1 LHDLDFETVGTV
13 KSSTRKDLQAAH
25 QLASER
31 HDLDYY
37 KDVLKTFMEHKEAD
51 MLAKQEAAEA
61 KEAKAEEARQAKAAK
76 ESKPKEKVAKSK
88 KAAND
93 DDDNDVDMADVDGD
107 SEGASSGSKKR
118 KAEDDSNVSLLI
130 GGLNQILLT
139 WYRGSS
145 Q

>member
-1 LHDLDFETVGTV
+1 MHDLDFETVGTV

-37 KDVLKTFMEHKEAD
+37 KDVLKTFMEHKQAD
-51 MLAKQEAAEA
+51 LIAQQEAAEA

-76 ESKPKEKVAKSK
+76 AAKAKESKAAKSQK
-88 KAAND
+88 TVND
-93 DDDNDVDMADVDGD
+93 EDNDVDMADAD

-118 KAEDDSNVSLLI
+118 KAEDEGNVCGCLV
-130 GGLNQILLT
+130 
-139 WYRGSS
+139 
-145 Q
+145 